1 MKIYRLKNIKTNRL
15 LPGKYMSE
23 EDAKLAAK
31 RRSILIQ
38 GTKVEIVE
46 VETEEKK
53 K

>member
-23 EDAKLAAK
+23 EEAKLAAK
-31 RRSILIQ
+31 RRSIFIQ
-38 GTKVEIVE
+38 GAKVEIV
-46 VETEEKK
+46 TEEKK

>member
-23 EDAKLAAK
+23 EAKLAAK
-31 RRSILIQ
+31 RRSIFIQ
-38 GTKVEIVE
+38 GAKVEIV
-46 VETEEKK
+46 TEEKK